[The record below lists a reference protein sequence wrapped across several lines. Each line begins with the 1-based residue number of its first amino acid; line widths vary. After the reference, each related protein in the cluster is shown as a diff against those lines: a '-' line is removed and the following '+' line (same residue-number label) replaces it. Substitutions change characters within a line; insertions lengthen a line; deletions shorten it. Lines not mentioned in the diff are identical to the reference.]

1 MDMIRKKSLLNVD
14 DEGAGAGGG
23 AAKFCCVTIEVT

>member
-14 DEGAGAGGG
+14 DEGAGAGG